1 MKKMINFLTL
11 LILITILSIITIF
24 ITSCNSS
31 SNNNIIGSS
40 GSSGGSGGS
49 GNVITLS
56 LSGGTAGSPVSQPN
70 GVNAGALSELAN
82 GLLDPNTNS
91 LFILG
96 NDFPASGN
104 LNVYLFKFNPSG
116 TFDGSLT
123 IDFTSGT
130 NAQFGNLYID
140 QDTNNIYAM
149 GGHNNGTDRD
159 IFVAKIDKN
168 NLSFVN
174 GFGSGSPIPGVVLL
188 DRGNIETTGGLL
200 VDGTNLYVAGYNNQG
215 KVIIFK
221 LNTNDGSLE
230 IGFGS
235 SGYTE
240 IDIDNNPSTQEYAT
254 DILTDG
260 TNLIIVGAQQINPT
274 TFRLMLFKVNPSN
287 GNVVSGSLITID
299 PPGSDTFIASP
310 LNAPILNDKVYLG
323 ANLFD
328 STMTL
333 KNSVLAVFDLNNPT
347 NTRFLTFK
355 DNSNNDIRI
364 FINDVYYP
372 GTGNI
377 IYLSGIDTNN
387 NAAFIKFDTSNNT
400 GSYLIADPSTAGS
413 WWGNVF
419 YNNNL
424 YIFGRVGSSSPTDF
438 TVLPINNP

>member
-40 GSSGGSGGS
+40 GSSGGSSGS

-56 LSGGTAGSPVSQPN
+56 VNNGTVGSPVSQAN
-70 GVNAGALSELAN
+70 GVNAGATSEIAN

-96 NDFPASGN
+96 NDFPSGGN
-104 LNVYLFKFNPSG
+104 PNVYLFKFNPPG
-116 TFDGSLT
+116 TFNGSLT

-130 NAQFGNLYID
+130 DGQSGNLYID

-149 GGHNNGTDRD
+149 GSHNNGTDMD

-174 GFGSGSPIPGVVLL
+174 GFGSGSPIPGVVVL
-188 DRGNIETTGGLL
+188 DRGNIENTGGLL
-200 VDGTNLYVAGYNNQG
+200 VDSTNNVLYVAGYNNQG

-221 LNTNDGSLE
+221 LNTTDGSPVSS
-230 IGFGS
+230 FGS
-235 SGYTE
+235 GGYTE
-240 IDIDNNPSTQEYAT
+240 IDINNDTSTQEYAT

-260 TNLIIVGAQQINPT
+260 TNLIIVGGQQNGPITN
-274 TFRLMLFKVNPSN
+274 LMLFKVNPNTGTLIS
-287 GNVVSGSLITID
+287 SSLITIN
-299 PPGSDTFIASP
+299 PPSGESFLAAP
-310 LNAPILNDKVYLG
+310 LDAAILNDKVYLG
-323 ANLFD
+323 A
-328 STMTL
+328 TL
-333 KNSVLAVFDLNNPT
+333 QPSNKSVLAVFDLNNPT

-387 NAAFIKFDTSNNT
+387 AAFIKFDTSNNT
-400 GSYLIADPSTAGS
+400 GSYLIADSSTAGR

-419 YNNNL
+419 YNDVL
-424 YIFGRVGSSSPTDF
+424 YIFGTLNSSSSSF